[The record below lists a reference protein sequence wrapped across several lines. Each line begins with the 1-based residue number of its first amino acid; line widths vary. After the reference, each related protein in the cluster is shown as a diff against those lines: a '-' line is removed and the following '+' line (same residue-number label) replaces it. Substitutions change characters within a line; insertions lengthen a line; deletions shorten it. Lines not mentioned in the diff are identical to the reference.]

1 MKSSAEIN
9 LAEAID
15 GQRIS
20 RFQFLVFFLCLLCL
34 MADGFDAQALGYV
47 VPAMSKQWGVEP
59 GLFKHA
65 FTVGLLGMAIGA
77 LALGSLADYVGRR
90 RIILLCALVVGTST
104 WLMGAVT
111 SIDQL
116 IALRFFAGLAIGGLI
131 PNTLTLAAEFAPTRN
146 RATVVMITACG
157 ISTGAALGGLIA
169 GLLIEQHGWPI
180 VFHIGGGLSLALA
193 VVFYFVLPESIHFQ
207 ALKTPNDPRFIRALG
222 KIFPKRNFAT
232 GTRFVTGEVKR
243 SGLTV
248 QHLFTEGRAVQTLLV
263 WFIYFLCLLEI
274 YFLASWLP
282 TLLSKAGVPL
292 QWSVYSTSVL
302 QIAGTVAA
310 LTMGSLLE
318 RFNPARILMLLF
330 ILAGG
335 ALLLIGRV
343 VDNHALLMFS
353 AALVGFG
360 VVGGQGGMHAIA
372 SRIYPTSMRSTGMG
386 WGLGIGRIG
395 SIVGPLIGGI
405 LLTLHWEPKALLE
418 LGAIPPLLAA
428 CAAFLLSLTFSRRK
442 GRTAPEAEQKQ
453 PAAAPELP

>member
-20 RFQFLVFFLCLLCL
+20 RFQYLVFFLCLLCL

-65 FTVGLLGMAIGA
+65 FSVGLLGMAIGA

-90 RIILLCALVVGTST
+90 RIILLCALVVGIST

-111 SIDQL
+111 SLEQL
-116 IALRFFAGLAIGGLI
+116 IALRLCAGLAIGGLI
-131 PNTLTLAAEFAPTRN
+131 PNTLTLAAEFSPTRN
-146 RATVVMITACG
+146 RAAVVMITACG
-157 ISTGAALGGLIA
+157 ISTGAALGGLVA
-169 GLLIEQHGWPI
+169 GLLIEQHSWPI
-180 VFHIGGGLSLALA
+180 VFHFGGGLSLGLALL
-193 VVFYFVLPESIHFQ
+193 FFFVLPESIHFQ
-207 ALKTPNDPRFIRALG
+207 ALKKPNDPRFFRALS
-222 KIFPKRNFAT
+222 KIFPQRDFPL
-232 GTRFVTGEVKR
+232 GTRFVTGETKR
-243 SGLTV
+243 KGFTV

-263 WFIYFLCLLEI
+263 WLIYFLCLLEI

-292 QWSVYSTSVL
+292 QWSVYSTSAL

-310 LTMGSLLE
+310 LTMGPLLE

-330 ILAGG
+330 ILAGA
-335 ALLLIGRV
+335 ALLLIGRA

-395 SIVGPLIGGI
+395 SIVGPVIGGI
-405 LLTLHWEPKALLE
+405 LLTQQWQPKTLLE
-418 LGAIPPLLAA
+418 LGAVPPLLAA
-428 CAAFLLSLTFSRRK
+428 CAAFFLSLTFARRN
-442 GRTAPEAEQKQ
+442 GRPAPETEQRR
-453 PAAAPELP
+453 PAATPEYP